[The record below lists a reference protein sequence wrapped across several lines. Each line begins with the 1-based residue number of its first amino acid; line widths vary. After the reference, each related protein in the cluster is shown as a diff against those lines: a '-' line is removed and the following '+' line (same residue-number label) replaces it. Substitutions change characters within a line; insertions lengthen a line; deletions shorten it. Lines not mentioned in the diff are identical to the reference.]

1 MLSSKNETLLTART
15 HKPMKNTLELFL
27 ITYNRKEKCHL
38 TLQTLLAEDSPVRDL
53 PLTILDNAST
63 DGTSE
68 MLVDFAQ
75 KHSNI
80 RLIRHTKNI
89 GGNANIARCFEM
101 AKSKYVWVL
110 CDDDKYD
117 FSNWKECEQLLAQ
130 NPPAIVVANYKKPEK
145 GIAHLFRQL
154 SFVPAAIYRTDFI
167 TSDTLINMHF
177 SISNLFPQLAVAAA
191 AVNVQPSLPIL
202 KKPLVTMQ
210 INPGNDSY
218 LRGTDTQSAVHPLI
232 KEMFWSLGYL
242 RSIQMLQ
249 DSKVKRACAELVWA
263 EDYSSFFSFCKRW
276 RAITHKHFFVHYF
289 EAIKLLHG
297 KAKWKFMFFVPF
309 VYFLFFYSDK
319 KGLNICL
326 FGFAKTRIWKYRNQ

>member
-1 MLSSKNETLLTART
+1 MNLETQ
-15 HKPMKNTLELFL
+15 LELFL
-27 ITYNRKEKCHL
+27 PTYNRKRFLANTLEQL
-38 TLQTLLAEDSPVRDL
+38 TAPESPVRNCQM
-53 PLTILDNAST
+53 TILDNAST
-63 DGTSE
+63 DGSAE
-68 MLVDFAQ
+68 LLDEYAAKFP
-75 KHSNI
+75 NI
-80 RLIRHTKNI
+80 KVLHHAKNI

-117 FSNWKECEQLLAQ
+117 FSNWNECEQLLAQ
-130 NPPAIVVANYKKPEK
+130 NPPAIVVANYGKPEK

-210 INPGNDSY
+210 LNPGNDSY

-276 RAITHKHFFVHYF
+276 GAITRKHFFVHYF

-309 VYFLFFYSDK
+309 AYFLFFYSDK